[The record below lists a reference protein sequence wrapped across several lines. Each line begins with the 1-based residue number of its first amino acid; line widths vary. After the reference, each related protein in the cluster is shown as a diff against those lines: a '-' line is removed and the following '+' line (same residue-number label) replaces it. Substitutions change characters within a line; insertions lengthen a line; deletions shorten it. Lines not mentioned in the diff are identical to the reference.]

1 MTKTLT
7 AMQIRALC
15 DLALR
20 DVQPYT
26 VSIGFKLEERGYV
39 THTMVATHNRVLH
52 QGSAM
57 VTRLEPHFRVTPLG
71 LRAAKRF
78 DRQER
83 E

>member
-1 MTKTLT
+1 MKPLT
-7 AMQIRALC
+7 TPQIRALC
-15 DLALR
+15 ALALR

-39 THTMVATHNRVLH
+39 THTMVATRVHVLH
-52 QGSAM
+52 KGSATI
-57 VTRLEPHFRVTPLG
+57 TRFEPHFRVTPLG
-71 LRAAKRF
+71 LQVAKRF